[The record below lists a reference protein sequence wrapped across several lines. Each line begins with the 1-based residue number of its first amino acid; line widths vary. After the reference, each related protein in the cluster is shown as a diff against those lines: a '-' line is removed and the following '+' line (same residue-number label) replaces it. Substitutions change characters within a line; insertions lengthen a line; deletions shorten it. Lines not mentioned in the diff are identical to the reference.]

1 MFRSVFTDRF
11 NQGFSEKKIEFM
23 KTLILIGVQNG
34 RSDATV
40 GRSRQGGDFV
50 YIVFRCDSISR
61 IGSVTHSL
69 THSITQSLANTELL
83 HHLKIGD
90 SRQQTGDIRQPTS
103 DIRQQVAGSRQK
115 TTNSRPQT
123 TDSRQQI

>member
-69 THSITQSLANTELL
+69 THSLSHSLIQNYCIISKLETADSR
-83 HHLKIGD
+83 HQAADIRHQAADSRHQAAD
-90 SRQQTGDIRQPTS
+90 SRQQA
-103 DIRQQVAGSRQK
+103 AGSRQ
-115 TTNSRPQT
+115 
-123 TDSRQQI
+123 

>member
-61 IGSVTHSL
+61 IGSVT
-69 THSITQSLANTELL
+69 QSLANTEFSFISN
-83 HHLKIGD
+83 LKTAD
-90 SRQQTGDIRQPTS
+90 SRQQT
-103 DIRQQVAGSRQK
+103 V
-115 TTNSRPQT
+115 
-123 TDSRQQI
+123 DSR